1 MTGSA
6 DATRVALITGAGS
19 GIAAE
24 TARLFASR
32 GTSVV
37 LGDVAED
44 RVRAVADAI
53 RGAGGEATSQRVDV
67 TDDASV
73 RRFVAAAVE
82 RHGGIDVVLPI
93 AGVFVPPEAPITEI
107 SDAAIDTLIG
117 VNLRGVIHVLRA
129 AIPHVREHGSI
140 ILTSS
145 TSGLMSHPGGAVYS
159 ATKIAMIGLGR
170 CLGLELAPRR
180 IRVNMVCPGGVTTPL
195 TRNAYPENADEVI
208 AEAAQANPLGQFGEP
223 GDIAEAFWFLA
234 SPASRHV
241 NGVSLRI
248 DGGEALAGVL

>member
-1 MTGSA
+1 MTDSA
-6 DATRVALITGAGS
+6 RTAQVVLITGGGS

-24 TARLFASR
+24 TARLFAAR
-32 GTSVV
+32 GASVV
-37 LGDVAED
+37 LGDIAEERVSEVA
-44 RVRAVADAI
+44 ASI
-53 RGAGGEATSQRVDV
+53 RDAGGDATSHRVDV

-73 RRFVAAAVE
+73 RAFVAAAVE

-107 SDAAIDTLIG
+107 SDAAIDTLIN

-129 AIPHVREHGSI
+129 AIPHVRERGSV

-145 TSGLMSHPGGAVYS
+145 TSGLASHPGGAVYS

-180 IRVNMVCPGGVTTPL
+180 IRVNMVCPGGVNTPL
-195 TRNAYPENADEVI
+195 TRNAYPDNADEVI
-208 AEAAQANPLGQFGEP
+208 AEAAELNPLGQFGEP
-223 GDIAEAFWFLA
+223 NDIAEAFWFLA
-234 SPASRHV
+234 SPNSRHV
-241 NGVSLRI
+241 NGISLRV

>member
-1 MTGSA
+1 MTESA
-6 DATRVALITGAGS
+6 RTGQVVLLTGGGS

-32 GTSVV
+32 GASVV
-37 LGDVAED
+37 LGDIAEERVTEVA
-44 RVRAVADAI
+44 AAI
-53 RGAGGEATSQRVDV
+53 RSAGGDATAHVVDV

-73 RRFVAAAVE
+73 RAFVAKAVE
-82 RHGGIDVVLPI
+82 LHGGLDVVLPI

-107 SDAAIDTLIG
+107 TDAAIDLLIN
-117 VNLRGVIHVLRA
+117 VNLRGVVYVLRA
-129 AIPHVREHGSI
+129 AIPHIRERGSV

-159 ATKIAMIGLGR
+159 ATKIGMIGLGR
-170 CLGLELAPRR
+170 CLGMELAPRR
-180 IRVNMVCPGGVTTPL
+180 IRVNMVCPGGVNTPL
-195 TRNAYPENADEVI
+195 TRNAYPDNADEII
-208 AEAAQANPLGQFGEP
+208 AEAAEMNPLGQFGEP
-223 GDIAEAFWFLA
+223 SDIAEAFWFLA
-234 SPASRHV
+234 SPNSRHV

>member
-1 MTGSA
+1 MTDS
-6 DATRVALITGAGS
+6 TGTAQVVLLTGGGS

-32 GTSVV
+32 GASVV
-37 LGDVAED
+37 LGDIAEERVAE
-44 RVRAVADAI
+44 VASSI
-53 RGAGGEATSQRVDV
+53 RDAGGDAVHHRVDV

-73 RRFVAAAVE
+73 RAFVAAAVE
-82 RHGGIDVVLPI
+82 RHGGLDVVLPI

-107 SDAAIDTLIG
+107 SDAAIDTLIN
-117 VNLRGVIHVLRA
+117 VNLRGVVHVLRA
-129 AIPHVREHGSI
+129 AIPHVRGGGSV

-170 CLGLELAPRR
+170 CLGMELAPRR
-180 IRVNMVCPGGVTTPL
+180 IRVNMICPGGVNTPL
-195 TRNAYPENADEVI
+195 TRNAYPDNADEII
-208 AEAAQANPLGQFGEP
+208 AEAAEMNPLGQFGEP
-223 GDIAEAFWFLA
+223 TDIAEAFWFLA
-234 SPASRHV
+234 SPQSRHV
-241 NGVSLRI
+241 NGVSLRV

>member
-1 MTGSA
+1 MTDSGRTA
-6 DATRVALITGAGS
+6 QVVLITGGGS

-24 TARLFASR
+24 TARVFAAR
-32 GTSVV
+32 GASVV
-37 LGDVAED
+37 LGDIAEERVSEVA
-44 RVRAVADAI
+44 ASI
-53 RGAGGEATSQRVDV
+53 REAGGDATAHRVDV

-73 RRFVAAAVE
+73 RAFVAEAVAL
-82 RHGGIDVVLPI
+82 HGGIDVVLPI

-117 VNLRGVIHVLRA
+117 VNFRGVVHVLRA
-129 AIPHVREHGSI
+129 AIPHVREHGSV

-145 TSGLMSHPGGAVYS
+145 TSGLISHPGGAVYS

-180 IRVNMVCPGGVTTPL
+180 IRVNMVCPGGVNTPL
-195 TRNAYPENADEVI
+195 TRNAYPDNADEII
-208 AEAAQANPLGQFGEP
+208 AEAAEMNPLGQFGEP
-223 GDIAEAFWFLA
+223 TDIAEAFWFLA
-234 SPASRHV
+234 SPQSRHV

>member
-6 DATRVALITGAGS
+6 RTPQVALITGGGS

-32 GTSVV
+32 GASVV
-37 LGDVAED
+37 LGDIAEERVSEVA
-44 RVRAVADAI
+44 ASI
-53 RGAGGEATSQRVDV
+53 RGTGGDATSHRVDV

-73 RRFVAAAVE
+73 RAFVAAAVE
-82 RHGGIDVVLPI
+82 LHGGIDVVLPI

-107 SDAAIDTLIG
+107 SDAAIDTLIN

-129 AIPHVREHGSI
+129 AIPHVRERGSV

-170 CLGLELAPRR
+170 CLGMELAPRR
-180 IRVNMVCPGGVTTPL
+180 IRVNMICPGGVNTPL
-195 TRNAYPENADEVI
+195 TRNAYPDNADEII
-208 AEAAQANPLGQFGEP
+208 AEAAEMNPLGQFGEP
-223 GDIAEAFWFLA
+223 VDIAEAFWFLA
-234 SPASRHV
+234 SPNSRHV
-241 NGVSLRI
+241 NGVSLRV